1 MHKIFFVTATVSLL
15 AACAGPQGT
24 SQSAGAASADGSPVA
39 ELRTG
44 LAQMTLAD
52 LQNASTDAKAHGD
65 KLAAM
70 CYDFLAAQLTAQTS
84 SPGSTVTGAVSAFQR
99 IRDLQSAIAGGI
111 SQDFQINCAPLLSDE
126 QANLAKLGLWS
137 AGVVASGGGLP

>member
-1 MHKIFFVTATVSLL
+1 MHKVFFVTATVSLL
-15 AACAGPQGT
+15 AACAVPQGT
-24 SQSAGAASADGSPVA
+24 SQSTSASADASPVA

-44 LAQMTLAD
+44 LAQITLAD

-70 CYDFLAAQLTAQTS
+70 CYDFLAAQLAAQATP
-84 SPGSTVTGAVSAFQR
+84 PGSNITGAVSAFQR
-99 IRDLQSAIAGGI
+99 VRDLQSAIAGGI

-126 QANLAKLGLWS
+126 QANLAKLGIMS
-137 AGVVASGGGLP
+137 AGVVASGGVLP

>member
-1 MHKIFFVTATVSLL
+1 MRKAFFITATVSLL
-15 AACAGPQGT
+15 AACAVSQGT
-24 SQSAGAASADGSPVA
+24 SRSTSASATSPVA

-44 LAQMTLAD
+44 LAQITLAD

-84 SPGSTVTGAVSAFQR
+84 PAGSDITGAVSAFQR
-99 IRDLQSAIAGGI
+99 VRDFQSTIAGGI

-126 QANLAKLGLWS
+126 QANLAKLGVVT
-137 AGVVASGGGLP
+137 AGAVASGGVLP

>member
-1 MHKIFFVTATVSLL
+1 MRCIFFATATVSLL
-15 AACAGPQGT
+15 AACAVPQDT
-24 SQSAGAASADGSPVA
+24 SQSTGTSTNGSPIA
-39 ELRTG
+39 ELRTS
-44 LAQMTLAD
+44 LAQFTVAD

-84 SPGSTVTGAVSAFQR
+84 TPGSNITGAVSAFQR
-99 IRDLQSAIAGGI
+99 LRDLQSAIAGGI

-126 QANLAKLGLWS
+126 QANLAKLGLVT
-137 AGVVASGGGLP
+137 AATVVTGGGLP